1 MAGKGS
7 VQRGGGNAGSAPA
20 WTPPPMAPGGWDGK
34 ETWRRGDGRPGGD
47 GEGDRARDLSP
58 AAGASG
64 GRVVQGAAA
73 PGAEC
78 QPPAPGTPYNDR
90 GAVIVSTDPC
100 VIYDPDIERNEMYLK
115 SMTVEDVEKYK
126 GQWIA
131 IADGGVV
138 AHGTDPLRVCG
149 DGNKAGKGDPLMHF
163 VQVNRGFIPFF
174 IPKK

>member
-1 MAGKGS
+1 MAEKGGAR
-7 VQRGGGNAGSAPA
+7 QGGGDAGSAPA
-20 WTPPPMAPGGWDGK
+20 WTPPPMAPGGGDGK
-34 ETWRRGDGRPGGD
+34 ETWRSGDGSPSGR
-47 GEGDRARDLSP
+47 GEGDRAWGLPP
-58 AAGASG
+58 AAGDSSG
-64 GRVVQGAAA
+64 RMVQGAAA
-73 PGAEC
+73 PGADC

-100 VIYDPDIERNEMYLK
+100 IIYDPDIERNEMYLK

-149 DGNKAGKGDPLMHF
+149 EGNKAGKGDPLMHF
-163 VQVNRGFIPFF
+163 VQVHRGFIPFY
-174 IPKK
+174 IPIK